1 MFKQELAE
9 LKQRELALRLR
20 NIELRG
26 AIRREGQVFR
36 QPLGWWGLAGGA
48 AGASLLLRGLK
59 NRSGGE
65 SSRLARWLGFAQLGL
80 RLATLLRELTQA
92 KSTAPGSDRQ
102 AAQASKVPESPESP
116 ESPKSST

>member
-20 NIELRG
+20 NLELRG
-26 AIRREGQVFR
+26 EIRREAQIFR
-36 QPLGWWGLAGGA
+36 QPLGWWGMAGGA

-59 NRSGGE
+59 RQGAGAA
-65 SSRLARWLGFAQLGL
+65 SSRLSRWLGFAQLGL

-92 KSTAPGSDRQ
+92 KSSAPGQDPQ
-102 AAQASKVPESPESP
+102 APQAPSNP
-116 ESPKSST
+116 T

>member
-26 AIRREGQVFR
+26 EIRREAQVFR

-48 AGASLLLRGLK
+48 AGAGLLLRGLK
-59 NRSGGE
+59 KGPGAASG
-65 SSRLARWLGFAQLGL
+65 RLARWLGFAQLGL
-80 RLATLLRELTQA
+80 RLAGLLRELTQA
-92 KSTAPGSDRQ
+92 RGGDPGPDPQAPPQ
-102 AAQASKVPESPESP
+102 TPV
-116 ESPKSST
+116 

>member
-26 AIRREGQVFR
+26 EIRREAQVFR

-48 AGASLLLRGLK
+48 AGASFLLRGLK
-59 NRSGGE
+59 QKGAGAE

-80 RLATLLRELTQA
+80 RLANLLRELTQA
-92 KSTAPGSDRQ
+92 KSVAPGQDPQ
-102 AAQASKVPESPESP
+102 APPPQNP
-116 ESPKSST
+116 T